1 MIYHYVT
8 TVAILIL
15 FKMLPSTKTQQQQ
28 QKEEANASK
37 QNANKEENGNAK
49 QSIIAD
55 GEGFRQTCIDLTISS
70 FQTMTYALTTAA
82 ILAVD
87 FKIMPRK
94 VAKTENY
101 GISGMDY
108 GVGMF
113 VLCHAFKA
121 VRRRFKTTTPDDSIY
136 GYFAVFFTSY

>member
-1 MIYHYVT
+1 
-8 TVAILIL
+8 
-15 FKMLPSTKTQQQQ
+15 
-28 QKEEANASK
+28 
-37 QNANKEENGNAK
+37 
-49 QSIIAD
+49 
-55 GEGFRQTCIDLTISS
+55 
-70 FQTMTYALTTAA
+70 MTYSLTTAS

-108 GVGMF
+108 GVGLF

-121 VRRRFKTTTPDDSIY
+121 VRRRFKTVTSDDSIY
-136 GYFAVFFTSY
+136 GYFAILSDKLCLIIFYLLAKWIDLS